1 MKFFDKKYIKIGT
14 LAVICTCICI
24 SFYFLIKNG
33 AESLFYI
40 KDKAVSTML
49 PFIDGI
55 VIAFILNPIMKS
67 IEKRMVEPLMGKVKA
82 INPSKSLNRGISI
95 FFTLLIFLFILIGL
109 IALIVPQVISS
120 IQSII
125 SRMPYYLAS
134 LNRLLSDLV
143 QNNDEIEALFNTYS
157 KRIQDYINSDII
169 PYIQSFVSSLSG
181 MVFSSVF
188 VFFSGALKFIIG
200 IIICVY
206 LLFKKEVYLGQ
217 AKKITYAFFAPE
229 RANDLINNAR
239 FANKTFGGFITGKL
253 FDSLIIGIICFIC
266 TSIMQLP
273 YALLISTIVGVTNVI
288 PYFGPFLGAIPSALI
303 LLMINPMKALLFVIF
318 IVVLQQIDGN
328 IIGPKILGDST
339 GLPGLWVIFAITVFG
354 GLFGVFG
361 MVIGVPVFSIIY
373 AAFKANV
380 ESKLKNKNMPSDTG
394 YYMKS
399 DYYPDNIDE
408 SERPNI
414 DGEQLRLKSGAQS
427 EKKPGS
433 RDKKKG

>member
-1 MKFFDKKYIKIGT
+1 MKLFDKRYIKIGAI
-14 LAVICTCICI
+14 AVICTCICI

-40 KDKAVSTML
+40 KDAAVNIML
-49 PFIDGI
+49 PFIDGL
-55 VIAFILNPIMKS
+55 VIAYILNPIMKT
-67 IEKRMVEPLMGKVKA
+67 IEKKTVEPLMSKVKK
-82 INPSKSLNRGISI
+82 IKHSNSLNRGISI

-109 IALIVPQVISS
+109 ISLIVPQLISS

-134 LNRLLSDLV
+134 LNRLLSDLL
-143 QNNDEIEALFNTYS
+143 QNNSEIEALFNTYS
-157 KRIQDYINSDII
+157 KRIQDYIYSDII
-169 PYIQSFVSSLSG
+169 PYIQSFISSLSG
-181 MVFSSVF
+181 TVFSSVF
-188 VFFSGALKFIIG
+188 VFFSGALKFIVG
-200 IIICVY
+200 IIICIY

-217 AKKITYAFFAPE
+217 AKKITYAFFTPE

-239 FANKTFGGFITGKL
+239 FANKTFGGFLTGKL

-266 TSIMQLP
+266 TSIMRIP
-273 YALLISTIVGVTNVI
+273 YAMLISTVVGVTNII

-303 LLMINPMKALLFVIF
+303 LLMINPMKAVLFVIF

-339 GLPGLWVIFAITVFG
+339 GLPGIWVIFSITVFG

-373 AAFKANV
+373 AAIKTNI
-380 ESKLKNKNMPSDTG
+380 ESKLKNKNMPTETDF
-394 YYMKS
+394 YIKS

-408 SERPNI
+408 SERPKI
-414 DGEQLRLKSGAQS
+414 DGEQLRLKNGAQS

-433 RDKKKG
+433 RAKKNA

>member
-1 MKFFDKKYIKIGT
+1 MKLFDKRYIKIGAI
-14 LAVICTCICI
+14 AVICTCICI

-40 KDKAVSTML
+40 KDAAVNIML
-49 PFIDGI
+49 PFIDGLI
-55 VIAFILNPIMKS
+55 IAYILNPIMKT
-67 IEKRMVEPLMGKVKA
+67 IEKKTVEPLMSKVKK
-82 INPSKSLNRGISI
+82 IKHSNSLNRGISI

-109 IALIVPQVISS
+109 ISLIVPQLISS

-134 LNRLLSDLV
+134 LNRLLSDLL
-143 QNNDEIEALFNTYS
+143 QNNSEIEALFNTYS
-157 KRIQDYINSDII
+157 KRIQDYIYSDII
-169 PYIQSFVSSLSG
+169 PYIQSFISSLSG
-181 MVFSSVF
+181 TVFSSVF
-188 VFFSGALKFIIG
+188 VFFSGALKFIVG
-200 IIICVY
+200 IIICIY

-217 AKKITYAFFAPE
+217 AKKITYAFFTPE

-239 FANKTFGGFITGKL
+239 FANKTFGGFLTGKL

-266 TSIMQLP
+266 TSIMRIP
-273 YALLISTIVGVTNVI
+273 YAMLISTVVGVTNII

-303 LLMINPMKALLFVIF
+303 LLMINPMKAVLFVIF

-339 GLPGLWVIFAITVFG
+339 GLPGIWVIFSITVFG

-373 AAFKANV
+373 AAIKTNI
-380 ESKLKNKNMPSDTG
+380 ESKLKNKNMPTETDF
-394 YYMKS
+394 YIKS

-408 SERPNI
+408 SERPKI
-414 DGEQLRLKSGAQS
+414 DGEQLRLKNGAQS

-433 RDKKKG
+433 RAKKNA

>member
-1 MKFFDKKYIKIGT
+1 M
-14 LAVICTCICI
+14 
-24 SFYFLIKNG
+24 
-33 AESLFYI
+33 
-40 KDKAVSTML
+40 
-49 PFIDGI
+49 
-55 VIAFILNPIMKS
+55 
-67 IEKRMVEPLMGKVKA
+67 
-82 INPSKSLNRGISI
+82 
-95 FFTLLIFLFILIGL
+95 
-109 IALIVPQVISS
+109 LIVCVQFYTITQGYPGPPLLFFKLGYNNISH
-120 IQSII
+120 
-125 SRMPYYLAS
+125 
-134 LNRLLSDLV
+134 LLS
-143 QNNDEIEALFNTYS
+143 
-157 KRIQDYINSDII
+157 
-169 PYIQSFVSSLSG
+169 
-181 MVFSSVF
+181 
-188 VFFSGALKFIIG
+188 
-200 IIICVY
+200 
-206 LLFKKEVYLGQ
+206 
-217 AKKITYAFFAPE
+217 
-229 RANDLINNAR
+229 
-239 FANKTFGGFITGKL
+239 L

-433 RDKKKG
+433 RDKKKV

>member
-1 MKFFDKKYIKIGT
+1 MKLFDKRYIKIGAI
-14 LAVICTCICI
+14 AVICTCICI

-40 KDKAVSTML
+40 KDAAVNIML
-49 PFIDGI
+49 PFIDGL
-55 VIAFILNPIMKS
+55 VIAYILNPIMKT
-67 IEKRMVEPLMGKVKA
+67 IEKKTVEPLMSKVKK
-82 INPSKSLNRGISI
+82 IKHSNSLNRGISI

-109 IALIVPQVISS
+109 ISLIVPQLISS

-134 LNRLLSDLV
+134 LNRLLSDLL
-143 QNNDEIEALFNTYS
+143 QNNSEIEALFNTYS

-169 PYIQSFVSSLSG
+169 PYIQSFISSLSG
-181 MVFSSVF
+181 TVFSSVF
-188 VFFSGALKFIIG
+188 VFFSGTFKFIVG
-200 IIICVY
+200 IIICIY

-217 AKKITYAFFAPE
+217 AKKITYAFFTPE

-239 FANKTFGGFITGKL
+239 FANKTFGGFLTGKL

-266 TSIMQLP
+266 TSIMSIP
-273 YALLISTIVGVTNVI
+273 YAMLISTVVGVTNII

-339 GLPGLWVIFAITVFG
+339 GLPGIWVIFSITVFG

-373 AAFKANV
+373 AAIKTNI
-380 ESKLKNKNMPSDTG
+380 ESKLKNKNMPTETEF
-394 YYMKS
+394 YIKS

-408 SERPNI
+408 SERPKI
-414 DGEQLRLKSGAQS
+414 DGEQLRLKNGAQS

-433 RDKKKG
+433 RAKKNA

>member
-1 MKFFDKKYIKIGT
+1 MKLFDKRYIKIGAI
-14 LAVICTCICI
+14 AVICTCICI

-40 KDKAVSTML
+40 KDAAVNIML
-49 PFIDGI
+49 PFIDGLI
-55 VIAFILNPIMKS
+55 IAYILNPIMKT
-67 IEKRMVEPLMGKVKA
+67 IEKKTVEPLMSKVKK
-82 INPSKSLNRGISI
+82 IKHSNSLNRGISI

-109 IALIVPQVISS
+109 ISLIVPQLISS

-134 LNRLLSDLV
+134 LNRLLSDLL
-143 QNNDEIEALFNTYS
+143 QNNSEIEALFNTYS
-157 KRIQDYINSDII
+157 KRIQDYIYSDII
-169 PYIQSFVSSLSG
+169 PYIQSFISSLSG
-181 MVFSSVF
+181 TVFSSVF
-188 VFFSGALKFIIG
+188 VFFSGALKFIVG
-200 IIICVY
+200 IIICIY

-217 AKKITYAFFAPE
+217 AKKITYAFFTPE

-239 FANKTFGGFITGKL
+239 FANKTFGGFLTGKL

-266 TSIMQLP
+266 TSIMSIP
-273 YALLISTIVGVTNVI
+273 YAMLISTVVGVTNII

-339 GLPGLWVIFAITVFG
+339 GLPGIWVIFSITVFG

-373 AAFKANV
+373 AAIKTNI
-380 ESKLKNKNMPSDTG
+380 ESKLKNKNMPTETEF
-394 YYMKS
+394 YIKS

-408 SERPNI
+408 SERPKI
-414 DGEQLRLKSGAQS
+414 DGEQLRLKNGAQS

-433 RDKKKG
+433 RAKKNA

>member
-82 INPSKSLNRGISI
+82 IKPSKSLNRGISI

-200 IIICVY
+200 IIIFC
-206 LLFKKEVYLGQ
+206 
-217 AKKITYAFFAPE
+217 
-229 RANDLINNAR
+229 
-239 FANKTFGGFITGKL
+239 
-253 FDSLIIGIICFIC
+253 
-266 TSIMQLP
+266 
-273 YALLISTIVGVTNVI
+273 
-288 PYFGPFLGAIPSALI
+288 
-303 LLMINPMKALLFVIF
+303 
-318 IVVLQQIDGN
+318 
-328 IIGPKILGDST
+328 
-339 GLPGLWVIFAITVFG
+339 
-354 GLFGVFG
+354 
-361 MVIGVPVFSIIY
+361 
-373 AAFKANV
+373 
-380 ESKLKNKNMPSDTG
+380 SKRK
-394 YYMKS
+394 Y
-399 DYYPDNIDE
+399 IWA
-408 SERPNI
+408 
-414 DGEQLRLKSGAQS
+414 RLK
-427 EKKPGS
+427 K
-433 RDKKKG
+433 

>member
-1 MKFFDKKYIKIGT
+1 MKFFDKRYIKIGAV
-14 LAVICTCICI
+14 AVICTCICI

-40 KDKAVSTML
+40 KDRAVSTML

-67 IEKRMVEPLMGKVKA
+67 IEKRMVEPLMGRVKA
-82 INPSKSLNRGISI
+82 IKPSKSLNRGISI
-95 FFTLLIFLFILIGL
+95 FFTLVIFLFILIGL
-109 IALIVPQVISS
+109 IALIVPQLISS

-134 LNRLLSDLV
+134 LNRMLSDLV

-157 KRIQDYINSDII
+157 QRIQDYINSDLI
-169 PYIQSFVSSLSG
+169 PYIQSVVSALSG

-188 VFFSGALKFIIG
+188 VLFSGALKFIIG

-206 LLFKKEVYLGQ
+206 LLFKKEAYLAQ

-253 FDSLIIGIICFIC
+253 FDSLIIGILCFIC
-266 TSIMQLP
+266 TSIMQIP
-273 YALLISTIVGVTNVI
+273 YALLISTIVGVTNII

-318 IVVLQQIDGN
+318 I
-328 IIGPKILGDST
+328 
-339 GLPGLWVIFAITVFG
+339 
-354 GLFGVFG
+354 
-361 MVIGVPVFSIIY
+361 
-373 AAFKANV
+373 FKQV
-380 ESKLKNKNMPSDTG
+380 
-394 YYMKS
+394 
-399 DYYPDNIDE
+399 
-408 SERPNI
+408 
-414 DGEQLRLKSGAQS
+414 
-427 EKKPGS
+427 
-433 RDKKKG
+433 